1 MDLGLKFLFDKQPEI
16 NAVIFAGKGGLGKTT
31 LSSALAFHIARNRKK
46 KVLCFSTDPQASLSD
61 IFETNVFG
69 QGEVEVSENLNLL
82 EIDADKKI
90 QSYTESI
97 KQKIRDLY
105 QIEEIPKEIEDYID
119 SASSDPAFYESAV
132 YDGMIDV
139 VSQKKYDFHIFDMPP
154 FGHGIR
160 MISIADI
167 LSQWVQKITETRK
180 QAMEYEQTAKRMKR
194 EKNPKGDSLIVGEE
208 EFVQELE
215 SIGSRITSFHD
226 LLSNEKQTAFIM
238 VLTPEKMSIID
249 TEQAIKMFNDL
260 GLKVT
265 GIVINQ
271 VYPVELLKDQNIS
284 DFLKNRIQSQ
294 KPMIKEIFN
303 KFGEL
308 VIGIIPMFNKE
319 PKGIEMIEKTSQ
331 ELWEST
337 MDIAATIFT

>member
-31 LSSALAFHIARNRKK
+31 LSSALAYHVARNRKK

-69 QGEVEVSENLNLL
+69 KGEVEVTENLNLL
-82 EIDADKKI
+82 EIDADKNI
-90 QSYTESI
+90 QAYTESI

-105 QIEEIPKEIEDYID
+105 KIDDIPKEIEDYID

-194 EKNPKGDSLIVGEE
+194 EKIPKDTLIVGEE

-238 VLTPEKMSIID
+238 VLTPEKMSITD
-249 TEQAIKMFNDL
+249 TEQAIKMFGDL

-271 VYPVELLKDQNIS
+271 VYPIDLLKDQNIS
-284 DFLKNRIQSQ
+284 EFLKNRILSQ

-319 PKGIEMIEKTSQ
+319 PKGIEMIEKTSH

-337 MDIAATIFT
+337 MDIATTIFT

>member
-1 MDLGLKFLFDKQPEI
+1 MELGLKFLFEKQPEI

-31 LSSALAFHIARNRKK
+31 LSSALAFHVSQNMKK
-46 KVLCFSTDPQASLSD
+46 RVLCFSTDPQASLSD
-61 IFETNVFG
+61 IFEKNVFG
-69 QGEVEVSENLNLL
+69 KGETQVVENLNLL
-82 EIDADKKI
+82 EIDADNKI
-90 QSYTESI
+90 ASYTASI

-105 QIEEIPKEIEDYID
+105 KIDEIPKEIEDYID

-180 QAMEYEQTAKRMKR
+180 QALEYENTAKRIKR
-194 EKNPKGDSLIVGEE
+194 EKSNKDSIIVGEE

-226 LLSNEKQTAFIM
+226 LLSNANQTAFIM
-238 VLTPEKMSIID
+238 VLTPEKMSIVD
-249 TEQAIKMFNDL
+249 TEHAIKMFEDL
-260 GLKVT
+260 GLKIS
-265 GIVINQ
+265 GIVVNQ
-271 VYPVELLKDQNIS
+271 IYPVELLKDPNVS
-284 DFLKNRIQSQ
+284 EFLKNRILNQ
-294 KPMIKEIFN
+294 KPMIKEIFQ
-303 KFGEL
+303 KFGDL
-308 VIGIIPMFNKE
+308 VVGVIPMFNTE
-319 PKGIEMIEKTSQ
+319 PKGIEMIEKTSK
-331 ELWEST
+331 ELWVST
-337 MDIAATIFT
+337 LDIATTVLI